1 MDDQERYREAS
12 TKTRSNLRSV
22 AHSLQIRELSQ
33 LSLPQIDRVV
43 NLVAQVVP
51 AGHIPGVILSGLA
64 RLSSRKL
71 SYEHVQRDT
80 NLLFEGLEKAL
91 DTAVYGAFFAGPAA
105 VLWGYQNLLRLAGKD
120 PADAFPEGTW
130 QFYINYALREDT
142 ARHTIE
148 THGFDTTLQRYGI
161 GLSQVD
167 RMTAWALTAIHML
180 HQYDDLLRNEWR
192 ERVYLRELRTV
203 TQHEPHANYFA
214 SLYRQW
220 EQKRPYSRRQDAK
233 PYETYP
239 LYRQRQFDQFLE
251 KGMRRAHKDARRAW
265 AQQARAARDRELLPF
280 QRQMSI
286 LAYLE
291 PGRYGD
297 TRRPIPLME
306 AQVGI
311 VYQGRYY
318 LLPVCR
324 PGSDQPA
331 LVETV
336 RTQIAALLAREP
348 DAPPAHLSALPRLRR
363 PEWVDLRAQF
373 NDALQQD
380 LTALRAAPIILNFD
394 RRSSQLA
401 LSKLRQAERGV
412 GEHAIT
418 VFDTG
423 DTFVCDMSHIFF
435 DGIWSVALA
444 EILTNQAISWA
455 TYLHMLP
462 PVVVQEDVAQAARPL
477 LLPCRLT
484 PVDYTLL
491 AAKIRVVPETT
502 AETDLINVK
511 AIISLR
517 ALFKLRSDLLQL
529 TVNDILLLYRAIHA
543 ATYRPPSTLVAELEE
558 LAQDPQTHKAATM
571 ALAALHTHTNPA
583 VLIPV
588 DASQHS
594 PRDRVHPMTLTV
606 PLEALDLPDLHL
618 QTARALRYKTRA
630 PGAYSDFDTLQ
641 RRYLATLAGLGE
653 LFKRSKEV
661 ATAGESSSVG
671 TIRMLAHLPT
681 SLQRLLD
688 KIPQQFDVLNDIVK
702 GREVFSNVGA
712 VVPDS
717 TLTRF
722 MTAKDDNENKT
733 LAWAVMTDAQ
743 KVMRITLRDFRP
755 HVALLAAAGHEDLA
769 ERITYDYLHAYA
781 VGINQFVQELLQI
794 TRASRET
801 FIPVDNNGAP
811 RGELPV
817 DGRQAGEVADG

>member
-1 MDDQERYREAS
+1 MDNQERYREAS
-12 TKTRSNLRSV
+12 TKTRSNLKSV

-33 LSLPQIDRVV
+33 LSLPQIDKVV
-43 NLVAQVVP
+43 NLVARVIP
-51 AGHIPGVILSGLA
+51 AGNIPAVILSGLA
-64 RLSSRKL
+64 RLPGRKL
-71 SYEHVQRDT
+71 PPEHVQRDT
-80 NLLFEGLEKAL
+80 NLLFEGLEKAF
-91 DTAVYGAFFAGPAA
+91 DTAVYGTFFAGPAA

-148 THGFDTTLQRYGI
+148 THGFDSMLQRYGI
-161 GLSQVD
+161 ALNQAD
-167 RMTAWALTAIHML
+167 RMSAWVLTAIHML

-192 ERVYLRELRTV
+192 ERVYLRELREV
-203 TQHEPHANYFA
+203 LKDEPHAEYF
-214 SLYRQW
+214 SRLYRQW

-233 PYETYP
+233 PRETYP
-239 LYRQRQFDQFLE
+239 MYRQRQFDQFLE
-251 KGMRRAHKDARRAW
+251 KAMRRVRNDTRRAW
-265 AQQARAARDRELLPF
+265 AQRARAARDRELPNF
-280 QRQMSI
+280 QRQMTI

-297 TRRPIPLME
+297 TRRTIPLTE
-306 AQVGI
+306 AQIGV

-318 LLPVCR
+318 LIPVCR
-324 PGSDQPA
+324 PGSDKPT

-336 RTQIAALLAREP
+336 RTQIAALLAAEP
-348 DAPPAHLSALPRLRR
+348 TVPPAHLSALPRLRR
-363 PEWVDLRAQF
+363 QDWVALRAQF
-373 NDALQQD
+373 NESLQQD

-394 RRSSQLA
+394 RRSSQLP
-401 LSKLRQAERGV
+401 LSKLRQAERAV

-455 TYLHMLP
+455 TYLHLLP
-462 PVVVQEDVAQAARPL
+462 PLVVTEDVAVAERPL
-477 LLPCRLT
+477 SLPCRLT
-484 PVDYTLL
+484 PADYTLIE
-491 AAKIRVVPETT
+491 AKTRVVPETT

-517 ALFKLRSDLLQL
+517 TLFKQRSDLLQL

-543 ATYRPPSTLVAELEE
+543 ITYQPPSTLVAELEA
-558 LAQDPQTHKAATM
+558 LTQDHKAQKAAEM
-571 ALAALHTHTNPA
+571 ALAAIHDNTNPA
-583 VLIPV
+583 ILIPV
-588 DASQHS
+588 DASQRS
-594 PRDRVHPMTLTV
+594 PRDRVHPMTFTV
-606 PLEALDLPDLHL
+606 PLKALDLPDLHE
-618 QTARALRYKTRA
+618 QTVQALRYKTRA
-630 PGAYSDFDTLQ
+630 PGAFSDFDTLQ

-653 LFKRSKEV
+653 LFNRSKEI
-661 ATAGESSSVG
+661 AAAGESTSVG
-671 TIRMLAHLPT
+671 TIRMLAHLPI

-688 KIPQQFDVLNDIVK
+688 KIPHQFDVLNDIIK

-733 LAWAVMTDAQ
+733 LAWAVITDAN

-755 HVALLAAAGHEDLA
+755 HVAMLTMTGHEDLA
-769 ERITYDYLHAYA
+769 ERITDDYLHSYA
-781 VGINQFVQELLQI
+781 VGINRFVQELLQI

-801 FIPVDNNGAP
+801 FIVPEGNGTLTSKRQVDDLA
-811 RGELPV
+811 
-817 DGRQAGEVADG
+817 AGESANE